1 MTMPLLL
8 SLFTIACLSLSLPYC
23 LAYSSVKANSWQKR
37 LDRALV
43 DVDGSRSAQGRVRSI
58 QRALQ
63 DPKFQKDV
71 SKAVRVVR
79 KKGFGKGHPQFIE
92 LLWPRGTVARSDIEG
107 LQALVTKQLPE
118 RWEEVQKYDGE
129 TISAFF
135 RAPSSSSS
143 SSSSLSSS
151 ALVAPQPNTVLNE
164 LFGRVRDEPDRALKL
179 AQNALRSSPME
190 VESPTY
196 ETIQTIAPEEKQE
209 ASLETIPIVEVRRY
223 EAYQAV
229 SCTLQ
234 SKAFSLEN
242 MGAGLNRLFS
252 YLVLGDN
259 VENMIME
266 MTTPFVMET
275 NDDDTITTTMT
286 VKLPSAHSEIPPLP
300 SSDAVSVTEV
310 PGVVLATLPFLGICT
325 DPEIER
331 QTESLLEILEEEGK
345 WEVVS
350 GATARVLQYNAPGT
364 LPWRRKN
371 EVGIAVVEKEE
382 TEKSTEDDDEVVLL
396 TNTTAVDEET
406 STEPVDVEAVTKEE
420 EEGSVDSTT
429 E

>member
-1 MTMPLLL
+1 
-8 SLFTIACLSLSLPYC
+8 
-23 LAYSSVKANSWQKR
+23 
-37 LDRALV
+37 
-43 DVDGSRSAQGRVRSI
+43 
-58 QRALQ
+58 
-63 DPKFQKDV
+63 
-71 SKAVRVVR
+71 
-79 KKGFGKGHPQFIE
+79 
-92 LLWPRGTVARSDIEG
+92 
-107 LQALVTKQLPE
+107 
-118 RWEEVQKYDGE
+118 
-129 TISAFF
+129 
-135 RAPSSSSS
+135 
-143 SSSSLSSS
+143 
-151 ALVAPQPNTVLNE
+151 
-164 LFGRVRDEPDRALKL
+164 
-179 AQNALRSSPME
+179 ME

-275 NDDDTITTTMT
+275 NDDTITTMT
-286 VKLPSAHSEIPPLP
+286 VKLPSAHAEIPPLP

-382 TEKSTEDDDEVVLL
+382 ETEKSTEDDEAVLL
-396 TNTTAVDEET
+396 TNTTVVDEET